1 MLDRQRVRTFLLG
14 GLAGVVAGLLFAP
27 RSGRETRGS
36 LYTGAGTARERG
48 RETLFETRERLEER
62 LAARRYRLPEGGRA
76 PVTPRA
82 AAPGGA
88 QAPDDPQAAPPEIH
102 PHLREVP
109 PRGDPAAGEGVAAAQ
124 GETMPNEAADPE
136 ELRRRI
142 SQTRSRLRE
151 RLRRD
156 GPAGGEETEHGEDV

>member
-88 QAPDDPQAAPPEIH
+88 QAPDDPQAAPPETR
-102 PHLREVP
+102 PHLHEVP
-109 PRGDPAAGEGVAAAQ
+109 PRDPGAGEDAAAR
-124 GETMPNEAADPE
+124 GEMMPDEAADPE